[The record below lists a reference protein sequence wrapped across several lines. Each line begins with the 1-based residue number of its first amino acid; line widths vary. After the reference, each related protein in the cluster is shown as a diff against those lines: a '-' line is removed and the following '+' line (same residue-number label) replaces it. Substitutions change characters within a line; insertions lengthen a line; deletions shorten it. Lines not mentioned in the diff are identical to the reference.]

1 MASRAQK
8 KEPITT
14 LDWAITL
21 SASVCA
27 YVCACVSSHRGV
39 LDRTDLSDN
48 HHRTKAF
55 ALLLEWTC

>member
-1 MASRAQK
+1 MASHAQK

-21 SASVCA
+21 QCQCVC
-27 YVCACVSSHRGV
+27 VCVCVSSHRGV

-48 HHRTKAF
+48 HHRTKPF